1 MFIKRTARAGNAY
14 AYPMLLS
21 FKMSSTYKKK
31 LTSCRTTASMVMLLS
46 LDMTQF
52 FAVHCSMSSANIQV
66 WSLM

>member
-31 LTSCRTTASMVMLLS
+31 INFMPDNCVHGDAAFVGYDSIFCRALFDV
-46 LDMTQF
+46 Q
-52 FAVHCSMSSANIQV
+52 C
-66 WSLM
+66 